1 MQHPA
6 AVFFFLFL
14 QCMLQR
20 KEKAGVLFSLHRKK
34 KGALLKS
41 RGKCLICRATPARTL
56 AGSFSLRAKWAGPV
70 LFSLGQLP
78 WKQVLKI
85 MHEDHY
91 KYSFIFTVF
100 FFFALLYYLLYLPPT
115 FLNSIFY
122 NFPMA
127 RRRKTARSPTFTESA
142 MRRWAIS
149 PTEVAAT

>member
-100 FFFALLYYLLYLPPT
+100 FFFLLCFIIFFIFHPPSWIPYFIISLWREGERQQEAPLLQNQLWEDGQYPP
-115 FLNSIFY
+115 L
-122 NFPMA
+122 
-127 RRRKTARSPTFTESA
+127 R
-142 MRRWAIS
+142 
-149 PTEVAAT
+149 